1 MYSFQV
7 NDMTCGH
14 CVSSITKA
22 VKALDSGATVQVDLS
37 KHLVKIETMEADAID
52 LSEAIKEAGYTP
64 IAVEDRAVAPIAAS
78 APARKGCCCG

>member
-1 MYSFQV
+1 MISFQV

-22 VKALDSGATVQVDLS
+22 VKDLDSGATVQVDLS
-37 KHLVKIETMEADAID
+37 THLVKIETTEADAVE
-52 LSEAIKEAGYTP
+52 LGEAIKEAGYTP
-64 IAVEDRAVAPIAAS
+64 VAVEDSAAAPIVAS